1 MSDTVTMPMPKALLN
16 PPAPAF
22 VPKRYT
28 TPSMARTGHY
38 WQTEPDGAVGFYKG
52 TERLEDGC
60 FHAEGLAA
68 FAADPND
75 SITEIPIPGVTPEPA
90 KRPVVS
96 PAFTMP
102 NRPLDQGGVGP
113 LVRRGVKRTTAGAT
127 KERHRKNVLYPLS
140 KLVETYCREHQIT
153 SVHELFRRL
162 KAAKDLVAST
172 RGSLSR
178 RELRLLHSH
187 VIDLMQ
193 AWSLANDRVTGRT
206 NAA

>member
-28 TPSMARTGHY
+28 TPSMALTGHY

-52 TERLEDGC
+52 TKRLEDGC

-68 FAADPND
+68 FAADPTD
-75 SITEIPIPGVTPEPA
+75 SITEIPIPGVT
-90 KRPVVS
+90 KS
-96 PAFTMP
+96 AFTMP
-102 NRPLDQGGVGP
+102 SRGVEGP
-113 LVRRGVKRTTAGAT
+113 LAPVDTTPHAVAPRVKRSAAGAAR
-127 KERHRKNVLYPLS
+127 ERFRKNVLYPLS
-140 KLVETYCREHQIT
+140 KVVETYCREHQIT

-172 RGSLSR
+172 NGSLSK
-178 RELRLLHSH
+178 RELRLLRCP

-206 NAA
+206 HAAA

>member
-60 FHAEGLAA
+60 FYAEGLAA

-75 SITEIPIPGVTPEPA
+75 SITEIPIPGVTQ
-90 KRPVVS
+90 

-102 NRPLDQGGVGP
+102 SRGVEGP
-113 LVRRGVKRTTAGAT
+113 LAPVDTTPPVVAPRVKRTAAGAAR
-127 KERHRKNVLYPLS
+127 ERFRKNVLYPLS
-140 KLVETYCREHQIT
+140 KVVETYCREHQIT

-172 RGSLSR
+172 NGSLSK
-178 RELRLLHSH
+178 RELRLLRCP

-206 NAA
+206 HAAA